1 MGRIFLEKAII
12 DIVERK
18 MQKKLNI
25 NTVLKVITQELPK
38 EESRNV
44 FEKIMA
50 GYFYEK
56 KLKQNLIQNILLY
69 KTFAQTH
76 FL

>member
-1 MGRIFLEKAII
+1 MGSIFLEKAII

-50 GYFYEK
+50 RYFYEK